1 MIPTINQIKVYN
13 FASNPNPQNTS
24 NTKTNVIA
32 GNTGYKGN
40 LNAGIGRS
48 LPSRFLKRY
57 IANETNIN
65 ATSVPAEI
73 NCAKN
78 ANGNIEPIKT
88 PIIVSITS
96 ARLGKCLS
104 FKWLNHEGNKPSLQ
118 MNKVNVSLLTSYQL
132 ML

>member
-1 MIPTINQIKVYN
+1 MYN

-24 NTKTNVIA
+24 NTKTNVTA

-104 FKWLNHEGNKPSLQ
+104 FKWLNHEGNKPSRP
-118 MNKVNVSLLTSYQL
+118 NE
-132 ML
+132 

>member
-24 NTKTNVIA
+24 NTKTNVTA

-88 PIIVSITS
+88 PIIVS
-96 ARLGKCLS
+96 
-104 FKWLNHEGNKPSLQ
+104 
-118 MNKVNVSLLTSYQL
+118 
-132 ML
+132 